1 MNQKAKPYIY
11 LLASMYLAGGI
22 GLNLPL
28 TNELFKFLT
37 PFNLL
42 SSVGILLY
50 FHQDWN
56 KSAIVFCIITFS
68 VGFLVELAGVNT
80 GLIFGHYQYATT
92 LGFKVGGV
100 PPMIGVNWLL
110 LIYCVGTVTEYFVD
124 KIAYKILLGA
134 LFMTAFDYIV
144 EPVAIK
150 FDMWFWENGLPPIQN
165 YVAWFVVSAALLT
178 LFHLSKFRKT
188 NPIAAWLLGFQVLF
202 FLIG

>member
-11 LLASMYLAGGI
+11 LLASMYLAGSI

-37 PFNLL
+37 PFNLV

-56 KSAIVFCIITFS
+56 KSAIVFCVITFL
-68 VGFLVELAGVNT
+68 VGFLVEVVGVNT
-80 GLIFGHYQYATT
+80 GLIFGNYQYDTT
-92 LGFKVGGV
+92 LGAKVGGV
-100 PPMIGVNWLL
+100 PLVIGINWLL
-110 LIYCVGTVTEYFVD
+110 LIYCVGTVTEQLFN
-124 KIAYKILLGA
+124 KTAYKILFGA

-150 FDMWFWENGLPPIQN
+150 FAMWFWKDGLPPMQN

-178 LFHLSKFRKT
+178 LFHLSKFRKA

-202 FLIG
+202 FLI